1 MKLWKISN
9 SALLGLTLLVAT
21 SGSASTK
28 SSQNKGS
35 LKIQEP
41 VTVNG
46 IRLAMGNYQFSWE
59 GTGPDVEL
67 NIIQSHKVVATVPA
81 QLVDLA
87 RPART
92 EGYETRKEED
102 GSTSLTNIDL
112 SGKKYQLRIVQGSA
126 PVENTIGSQK

>member
-9 SALLGLTLLVAT
+9 SALLGLTLLVST

-87 RPART
+87 RPARA

>member
-9 SALLGLTLLVAT
+9 SVLLGLTLLAAT

-35 LKIQEP
+35 LNIQEP

-46 IRLAMGNYQFSWE
+46 IRLAMGNYQLRWE
-59 GTGPDVEL
+59 GTGSDVKL
-67 NIIQSHKVVATVPA
+67 NIIQSRKVVATVPV

-87 RPART
+87 RTARA

-112 SGKKYQLRIVQGSA
+112 SGKKYQLHIVEGSA

>member
-59 GTGPDVEL
+59 GTGP
-67 NIIQSHKVVATVPA
+67 
-81 QLVDLA
+81 
-87 RPART
+87 
-92 EGYETRKEED
+92 
-102 GSTSLTNIDL
+102 
-112 SGKKYQLRIVQGSA
+112 
-126 PVENTIGSQK
+126 

>member
-1 MKLWKISN
+1 
-9 SALLGLTLLVAT
+9 
-21 SGSASTK
+21 
-28 SSQNKGS
+28 
-35 LKIQEP
+35 
-41 VTVNG
+41 
-46 IRLAMGNYQFSWE
+46 
-59 GTGPDVEL
+59 

-87 RPART
+87 RPARA

>member
-9 SALLGLTLLVAT
+9 SVLLGLTLLAAT
-21 SGSASTK
+21 SASASTK

-35 LKIQEP
+35 LNIQEP

-46 IRLAMGNYQFSWE
+46 IRLAMGNYQLRWE
-59 GTGPDVEL
+59 GTGSDVKL
-67 NIIQSHKVVATVPA
+67 NIIQSHKVVATVPV

-87 RPART
+87 RTAST

-112 SGKKYQLRIVQGSA
+112 SGKKYQLHIVQGSA

>member
-9 SALLGLTLLVAT
+9 SVLLGLTLLAAT
-21 SGSASTK
+21 TGSASTK

-35 LKIQEP
+35 LNIQEP

-46 IRLAMGNYQFSWE
+46 IRLAMGNYQLRWD
-59 GTGPDVEL
+59 GTGSDVEL
-67 NIIQSHKVVATVPA
+67 NIIQSRKVVATVPA

-92 EGYETRKEED
+92 QGYETRKAED

-112 SGKKYQLRIVQGSA
+112 SGKKYQLHIVQGSA

>member
-28 SSQNKGS
+28 SPQNKAS

-46 IRLAMGNYQFSWE
+46 IRLAMGNYQFRWE
-59 GTGPDVEL
+59 GSGPDVEL

-87 RPART
+87 RPARA

-112 SGKKYQLRIVQGSA
+112 SGKKYQLHIVQGSA